1 MGFVISKDFEK
12 VSNMPEHAYTIQNN
26 NPSQLDALGAF
37 IERYLKACPD
47 AKLFSAGF
55 YTYHPVAE
63 NGQNVFLALDSEG
76 QVRGFAPVF
85 PAPVG
90 EDSAPTDPHHIWT
103 ILLAEPE
110 SMDALSIHQLLLEHV
125 LARAN
130 CLAAGFPSIRR
141 TRLASDMMASQRDD
155 IAFLEQNGFERY
167 GGMYVM
173 QRPPGKPIPDI
184 PLPGSLVV
192 RRWKL
197 SSESEQEQHL
207 IAYNQGFPDNPKTLA
222 TLRFLLDS
230 PLWANG
236 TAISVF
242 TPSNDLIASILVYPA
257 EQGFG
262 LTDDVFVLP
271 AWRGR
276 GIARFL
282 IGEGLKYF
290 QERGIPEWRLEVK
303 QSNLP
308 AVRVY
313 TSMGYEVINEEV
325 FVGRYLK

>member
-1 MGFVISKDFEK
+1 MHST
-12 VSNMPEHAYTIQNN
+12 HYTVQNH
-26 NPSQLDALGAF
+26 NPGQIDALGAF

-47 AKLFSAGF
+47 AKLLSAGF
-55 YTYHPVAE
+55 YTYLPAAE
-63 NGQNVFLALDSEG
+63 NGQNVFLVLDSEG

-103 ILLAEPE
+103 ILLADPGT
-110 SMDALSIHQLLLEHV
+110 MDTLPIHKLLLERV
-125 LARAN
+125 LERAHYF
-130 CLAAGFPSIRR
+130 AAGFSSFRR
-141 TRLASDMMASQRDD
+141 TRLASDMMASQRVE
-155 IAFLEQNGFERY
+155 IAFLEQNGFEHY
-167 GGMYVM
+167 DGVHVM
-173 QRPPGKPIPDI
+173 QRPSGKPIPEI
-184 PLPGSLVV
+184 LLPARLVV

-197 SSESEQEQHL
+197 DSQAEQEKYLQ
-207 IAYNQGFPDNPKTLA
+207 AYNQGFPGNPKTLEA
-222 TLRFLLDS
+222 LRFLIDS

-242 TPSNDLIASILVYPA
+242 TAPGNLIASILVYPA

-290 QERGIPEWRLEVK
+290 QERGIPDWRLEVK
-303 QSNLP
+303 QSNQP
-308 AVRVY
+308 AVGVY
-313 TSMGYEVINEEV
+313 SSMGYETIIEEV
-325 FVGRYLK
+325 FLGRFL